1 MHATNEMRR
10 TSPSSISMDVLAEF
24 LEFFF
29 VFFTERM
36 GELAEFFFVFFTE
49 RINELAEFFF
59 VFFRS
64 A

>member
-1 MHATNEMRR
+1 
-10 TSPSSISMDVLAEF
+10 
-24 LEFFF
+24 
-29 VFFTERM
+29 M